1 MLLLISTKVIQPP
14 YSKGESQSSTVYND
28 WPYLNAKIVIYSEFT
43 SVVKEKVVSL
53 HSKNY
58 G

>member
-1 MLLLISTKVIQPP
+1 MINFHENHTATLHSGKSLSSAV
-14 YSKGESQSSTVYND
+14 YSD

-43 SVVKEKVVSL
+43 SIVKEKVVSL